1 MWHEALSML
10 DRADRLQRQF
20 FTHAV
25 NAWEPPVDVI
35 EAGDEIR
42 MQIALPGVPA
52 DAITIGVEPGG
63 VTVSGLCA
71 FFCLPEEPPTA
82 FSCREEGTH
91 IHRIEIP
98 YGRFERH
105 IQLPLED
112 PYLPLELVKKE
123 LADGVLTLTFRKKEA
138 A

>member
-10 DRADRLQRQF
+10 DRADRLHRQF
-20 FTHAV
+20 FTHAL

-63 VTVSGLCA
+63 VTVSALRA
-71 FFCLPEEPPTA
+71 FP
-82 FSCREEGTH
+82 CREEGTH
-91 IHRIEIP
+91 IHRVEIP